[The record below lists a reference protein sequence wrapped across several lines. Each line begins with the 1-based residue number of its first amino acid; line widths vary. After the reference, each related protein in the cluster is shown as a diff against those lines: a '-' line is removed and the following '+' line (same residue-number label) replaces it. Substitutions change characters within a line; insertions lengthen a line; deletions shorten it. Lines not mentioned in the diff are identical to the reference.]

1 MIEATERSV
10 HYDLRLSASSGG
22 GTCPL
27 GRKYLRQKR
36 AEHGR
41 EGHQVWYE
49 IFAKA
54 ATQSERPKI
63 SEIFDV
69 LSSQM
74 KQKHEDLEAVFETE
88 SCKTSI
94 ELLMGLTEENQA
106 HGKLTRTFG
115 NKWLMIEVRNK
126 PEKKQV
132 IYAETERGERQAG
145 HMAFNLDF
153 WKRQPTIR
161 RKISSDHE

>member
-1 MIEATERSV
+1 
-10 HYDLRLSASSGG
+10 
-22 GTCPL
+22 
-27 GRKYLRQKR
+27 
-36 AEHGR
+36 
-41 EGHQVWYE
+41 
-49 IFAKA
+49 
-54 ATQSERPKI
+54 
-63 SEIFDV
+63 V

-145 HMAFNLDF
+145 HVAFNLDF